1 MLDSEMEQTGTS
13 RISFSAKIP
22 TLPNPQSTTA
32 SGGSA
37 ATRRRTASM
46 TWGALM

>member
-1 MLDSEMEQTGTS
+1 MLDSEMEHTGTS
-13 RISFSAKIP
+13 RISLSAKIP
-22 TLPNPQSTTA
+22 TLPKPQSTTA
-32 SGGSA
+32 SGRSS